1 MSCLAK
7 LVDLGE
13 KSISLSTPEFVKPL
27 FADTVARK
35 LVNTAAQF
43 LQLNPS
49 VGIEVNFVVFDKFT
63 KLIEASLNW
72 FKKCI

>member
-1 MSCLAK
+1 MSCLTK
-7 LVDLGE
+7 LVDLGQ

-27 FADTVARK
+27 FADIVARK

-43 LQLNPS
+43 LHLNPS

-63 KLIEASLNW
+63 KLIEVSLN
-72 FKKCI
+72 